1 MNLEDLFVSH
11 KQVFPVEFNKDYA
24 IPFNPIYF
32 NLDRAK
38 KVTSETNTDED
49 DDNSEIE
56 HSTTDMSS
64 WDADRNYKPK
74 TTTFDTSISTT
85 SSFDSSN
92 SVVTSS
98 TTSPSSTTSSS
109 SAVSS
114 KKWINPYSNSKDK
127 WVADMT
133 AAYRRAGLNDNAIKN
148 LIAKN
153 ALESGWGKHAQGDF
167 NFGNLTT
174 GSNWTGRYVQGKDK
188 DSKGNSI
195 KQKFRAYD
203 SLDAYVADEIQFLT
217 KLYDFDK
224 NDNFEIFIGK
234 LQGNNSANRK
244 YARVSDY
251 ADRVR
256 RVYNSI

>member
-11 KQVFPVEFNKDYA
+11 KQVFPVEFDKNYA

-49 DDNSEIE
+49 DDSETEIE
-56 HSTTDMSS
+56 YSTTDMSS
-64 WDADRNYKPK
+64 WNADRNYKPK
-74 TTTFDTSISTT
+74 TT
-85 SSFDSSN
+85 
-92 SVVTSS
+92 SS
-98 TTSPSSTTSSS
+98 TTSTSST
-109 SAVSS
+109 VSS
-114 KKWINPYSNSKDK
+114 EKWVNPYFNSKDK
-127 WVADMT
+127 WIADMT
-133 AAYRRAGLNDNAIKN
+133 NAYRKAGLSDNAIKN

-153 ALESGWGKHAQGDF
+153 ALESGWGKYAQGDF

-195 KQKFRAYD
+195 GQKFRAYD

-224 NDNFEIFIGK
+224 NDDFETFIKK
-234 LQGNNSANRK
+234 LQGNNSGKRK
-244 YARVSDY
+244 YASVQDY